1 MKKNALT
8 IYLAIFL
15 LVCIVLDGILL
26 CFFTEKEWWNNW
38 MVMAPNLF
46 MVLGAFYCHL
56 MKKNLETHPGKLTWL
71 YVYKAIKMLVTI
83 IAVVL
88 FVIFVKQPDD
98 IVADNYLTQ
107 TRKAFIVVTAS
118 SYLVALVAETFVYS
132 HYFKN
137 KNKENK
143 ACTMF

>member
-56 MKKNLETHPGKLTWL
+56 MKKNVEAHPDKLTWL
-71 YVYKAIKMLVTI
+71 YVYKGIKLLLTI
-83 IAVVL
+83 AMVVL
-88 FVIFVKQPDD
+88 YIFLVK
-98 IVADNYLTQ
+98 VGS
-107 TRKAFIVVTAS
+107 KAFIIITAS
-118 SYLVALVAETFVYS
+118 AYLIGLVVETFVYV
-132 HYFKN
+132 HYTKH
-137 KNKENK
+137 KNKESK
-143 ACTMF
+143 A

>member
-56 MKKNLETHPGKLTWL
+56 MKKNLETHPDKLTWL
-71 YVYKAIKMLVTI
+71 YVYKGIKLLLTI
-83 IAVVL
+83 AMVVL
-88 FVIFVKQPDD
+88 YIFLVK
-98 IVADNYLTQ
+98 VGS
-107 TRKAFIVVTAS
+107 KAFIIISAAA
-118 SYLVALVAETFVYS
+118 YLIALVVETCVYI
-132 HYFKN
+132 HYTKH

-143 ACTMF
+143 A

>member
-56 MKKNLETHPGKLTWL
+56 MKKNLETHPDKLTWL
-71 YVYKAIKMLVTI
+71 YVYKGIKLLLTVAMVLLYIFLVKVGSK
-83 IAVVL
+83 A
-88 FVIFVKQPDD
+88 FVI
-98 IVADNYLTQ
+98 I
-107 TRKAFIVVTAS
+107 TAS
-118 SYLVALVAETFVYS
+118 AYLIGLVVETFVYV
-132 HYFKN
+132 HYTKH
-137 KNKENK
+137 KNKESK
-143 ACTMF
+143 A

>member
-56 MKKNLETHPGKLTWL
+56 MKKNVEAHPDKLTWL
-71 YVYKAIKMLVTI
+71 YVYKGIKLLLTVAM
-83 IAVVL
+83 VVL
-88 FVIFVKQPDD
+88 YIFLVKVGSKAFVI
-98 IVADNYLTQ
+98 I
-107 TRKAFIVVTAS
+107 TAS
-118 SYLVALVAETFVYS
+118 AYLIGLVVETFVYV
-132 HYFKN
+132 HYTKH
-137 KNKENK
+137 KNKESK
-143 ACTMF
+143 A

>member
-1 MKKNALT
+1 MKKNPLT

-56 MKKNLETHPGKLTWL
+56 MKKNLETHPDKLTWL
-71 YVYKAIKMLVTI
+71 YVYKGIKLLLTVAM
-83 IAVVL
+83 VVL
-88 FVIFVKQPDD
+88 YIFLVK
-98 IVADNYLTQ
+98 VGS
-107 TRKAFIVVTAS
+107 KAFIIITAS
-118 SYLVALVAETFVYS
+118 AYLIGLVVETFVYV
-132 HYFKN
+132 HYTKH
-137 KNKENK
+137 KNKESK
-143 ACTMF
+143 A